1 MAQKLRFGTA
11 GIPLS
16 TVKPSAETGI
26 LRVKELGL
34 SHMELEFV
42 HGVQMKQPTATAV
55 KKAAIENDVTL
66 SVHGPYYIN
75 LNSLE
80 QEKQVA
86 SIKRVFDSAQVGYWC
101 GADAITFHPAYIQGI
116 PRNEV
121 AKTVQQNIQ
130 VVLEKMKTQK
140 VGSRIKPETTGKPT
154 QWGSITELL
163 QLHHDLPAT
172 SPYVDFAHLHA
183 RDNGRFKTKKDVTAV
198 FDEIEKSD
206 SKLLKDLNC
215 HMSGIEY
222 SIKGEKN
229 HVPLESPKNDFP
241 WKFVIE
247 SFKEYG
253 VCGTVVSES
262 PIIEQDALL
271 MKKYFESL

>member
-1 MAQKLRFGTA
+1 MAPKIRFGTA

-16 TVKPSAETGI
+16 TIKPSAENGI
-26 LRVKELGL
+26 LQVKKLGL

-42 HGVQMKQPTATAV
+42 HGVQMKKPTASNV
-55 KKAAIENDVTL
+55 KKTASENDITL

-80 QEKQVA
+80 PEKQAA

-101 GADAITFHPAYIQGI
+101 GADAITFHPAYIQGVL
-116 PRNEV
+116 RNEV
-121 AKTVQQNIQ
+121 AKTVQKNLQI
-130 VVLEKMKTQK
+130 VLENMGKEK
-140 VGSRIKPETTGKPT
+140 VGSRIKPETTGKQA
-154 QWGSITELL
+154 QWGSLTELL
-163 QLHHDLPAT
+163 QLHQDMPLT

-183 RDNGRFKTKKDVTAV
+183 RDNGRFKAKKDVIKV

-229 HVPLESPKNDFP
+229 HVPLQDKKNDFP

-247 SFKEYG
+247 CFKEYG
-253 VCGTVVSES
+253 VHGTVVSES
-262 PIIEQDALL
+262 PLIEQDALL